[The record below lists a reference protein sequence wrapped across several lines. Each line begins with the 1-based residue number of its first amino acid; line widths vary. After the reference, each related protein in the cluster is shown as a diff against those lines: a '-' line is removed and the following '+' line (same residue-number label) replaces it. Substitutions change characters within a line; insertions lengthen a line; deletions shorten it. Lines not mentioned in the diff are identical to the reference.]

1 MNLQQSRDSECGD
14 ATYHNPNKKVVVSQV
29 LLQPSGSHSR
39 NHHAKRH
46 KSGTDGIVC
55 RLVLAVGKVN
65 EVEHVG
71 CESETVSELFD
82 EDANVDKKIISQIL
96 NNYDRETT
104 NFYRWKVRYT
114 QEELAELIRLNT
126 KTDYGSILDLIPVRR
141 GKSGRIC
148 K

>member
-1 MNLQQSRDSECGD
+1 MACIVEFNINFLRFLSKFGMNLQQSRDSECGD

-82 EDANVDKKIISQIL
+82 EDANVDKQ
-96 NNYDRETT
+96 
-104 NFYRWKVRYT
+104 
-114 QEELAELIRLNT
+114 QGIRLCIAEVYIN
-126 KTDYGSILDLIPVRR
+126 KIR
-141 GKSGRIC
+141 
-148 K
+148 

>member
-39 NHHAKRH
+39 NHHAKCH

-82 EDANVDKKIISQIL
+82 EDANVDKQ
-96 NNYDRETT
+96 
-104 NFYRWKVRYT
+104 
-114 QEELAELIRLNT
+114 QGIRLCIAEVYINLNSAT
-126 KTDYGSILDLIPVRR
+126 L
-141 GKSGRIC
+141 
-148 K
+148 